1 MREEILA
8 RLELQNAEA
17 EGKIMAEQGKE
28 EKILWDTK
36 LTVRDAAIKSWAMNL
51 MEEQHQEWK
60 KMFEQKMADQVEKFQ
75 LEAVKAPKMALQK
88 SPAVPDSL
96 EIRSLKEEVMQ
107 HFEDDRR
114 LRNIRFNEIY
124 NLIEQNKAM
133 QTELITQQFDSQK
146 ALMKAIV
153 NKETAERMLADEE
166 L

>member
-1 MREEILA
+1 
-8 RLELQNAEA
+8 
-17 EGKIMAEQGKE
+17 
-28 EKILWDTK
+28 
-36 LTVRDAAIKSWAMNL
+36 
-51 MEEQHQEWK
+51 
-60 KMFEQKMADQVEKFQ
+60 
-75 LEAVKAPKMALQK
+75 
-88 SPAVPDSL
+88 
-96 EIRSLKEEVMQ
+96 MQ

>member
-1 MREEILA
+1 MMDQSTKMREEILA

-75 LEAVKAPKMALQK
+75 LEAVKAPKMAL
-88 SPAVPDSL
+88 
-96 EIRSLKEEVMQ
+96 
-107 HFEDDRR
+107 
-114 LRNIRFNEIY
+114 
-124 NLIEQNKAM
+124 
-133 QTELITQQFDSQK
+133 
-146 ALMKAIV
+146 
-153 NKETAERMLADEE
+153 
-166 L
+166 

>member
-1 MREEILA
+1 
-8 RLELQNAEA
+8 
-17 EGKIMAEQGKE
+17 
-28 EKILWDTK
+28 
-36 LTVRDAAIKSWAMNL
+36 
-51 MEEQHQEWK
+51 
-60 KMFEQKMADQVEKFQ
+60 
-75 LEAVKAPKMALQK
+75 
-88 SPAVPDSL
+88 
-96 EIRSLKEEVMQ
+96 MQ

-166 L
+166 LQNQLTQGLRKLKVEMRNNEEINALSDKQNELENKIDATYDALTMKFKNSQVENEALIDELQQLLNN

>member
-1 MREEILA
+1 
-8 RLELQNAEA
+8 
-17 EGKIMAEQGKE
+17 
-28 EKILWDTK
+28 
-36 LTVRDAAIKSWAMNL
+36 
-51 MEEQHQEWK
+51 
-60 KMFEQKMADQVEKFQ
+60 
-75 LEAVKAPKMALQK
+75 
-88 SPAVPDSL
+88 VPDSL

>member
-1 MREEILA
+1 
-8 RLELQNAEA
+8 
-17 EGKIMAEQGKE
+17 
-28 EKILWDTK
+28 
-36 LTVRDAAIKSWAMNL
+36 
-51 MEEQHQEWK
+51 
-60 KMFEQKMADQVEKFQ
+60 
-75 LEAVKAPKMALQK
+75 
-88 SPAVPDSL
+88 VPDSL

-166 L
+166 LQNQLTQGLRKLKVEMRNNEEINALSDKQHELENKIDATYDALTMKFKNSQVENEALIDELQQLLNN